1 MKQAPTTMRAPV
13 VPLAPAG
20 SADANPELLAVLR
33 WLNRHALASRFP
45 RWAAVGL
52 REDGPLEGAET

>member
-1 MKQAPTTMRAPV
+1 MRAPV

-45 RWAAVGL
+45 RWAAVSL
-52 REDGPLEGAET
+52 RDDEPLEGAET